1 MGLAAAC
8 TAGFGRTGDRPS
20 PTSAPNGH
28 RRTGVSIQGASSA
41 PGAGDD
47 ATRVQPAP
55 SVQAN
60 GSCPSFSGDEAS
72 PRGNVSDELEQLYQ
86 STYTAVVRF
95 LYRKV
100 WDAERA
106 EDLAQE
112 VFVRALAHRPEK
124 PRAWVFAV
132 AANLARDEARAA
144 VRRKRHLTLLKG
156 DPIAQPAMEL
166 SADDAV
172 EHDEQMAAVQEAL
185 DSLTP
190 RDREILLLWDAGLSY
205 PEIAAQTG
213 LAVGAVGTTLARA
226 RRRLV
231 EAHDR
236 RHTRTGTDAAHS

>member
-1 MGLAAAC
+1 M
-8 TAGFGRTGDRPS
+8 
-20 PTSAPNGH
+20 
-28 RRTGVSIQGASSA
+28 
-41 PGAGDD
+41 
-47 ATRVQPAP
+47 
-55 SVQAN
+55 
-60 GSCPSFSGDEAS
+60 DEF
-72 PRGNVSDELEQLYQ
+72 EQLYLT
-86 STYTAVVRF
+86 TYTAVVRF

-112 VFVRALAHRPEK
+112 VFMRALAHRPEK

-144 VRRKRHLTLLKG
+144 VRRRRHLVLLKG
-156 DPIAQPAMEL
+156 DPDVRPARAPEADEL
-166 SADDAV
+166 V
-172 EHDEQMAAVQEAL
+172 ERGEQAAAVREAL
-185 DSLTP
+185 ETLTP

-236 RHTRTGTDAAHS
+236 QQARDHAAHS